1 MATKTFTNASG
12 GTWTGANWGGVA
24 PAAGDS
30 LLIDI
35 ANTVTANAFASAA
48 FDVLTINNGS
58 AVLLMSTAG
67 SNLNF
72 NTAAASGVSLIAGAI
87 SLTAANTLA
96 ARNFTAT
103 GGATTITSTGVINVL
118 PTSSAGGVLSLSN
131 SSLGIGAN
139 GRLNVGTTTGSAA
152 GQINVNTGGLA
163 TIQAGATLSGKTFNL
178 GGGTLAQSGGGVALS
193 STATFASGT
202 ATFAGGTFQATS
214 IAVNT
219 GITSN
224 GGTILSTTTTGIA
237 VASTAAV
244 TMGGG
249 TIDAT
254 NGGTVAGTI
263 ANAGTISGSGVL
275 KGDIYGTGT
284 VIATGGTLVIANN
297 VAASTNTLTVAS
309 ASVLKLSGT
318 VGANINLAGSTSTGV
333 LEFGNASALLNFTGS
348 IANMD
353 IGTNNTSVAG
363 IEFINFQG
371 TVGSIVADT
380 GNVFSG
386 GSVATVYSTGGA
398 ALGTLTFASAL
409 SSNKIAFISDT
420 TGLGGTDIFLSN
432 VVCYAA
438 GTAILTDRGEAA
450 VETLKGGDMVVT
462 MQDGESVPMPV
473 KWMGVRSIDIANH
486 PHPRTVAPIRI
497 RAGAFGDALPR
508 RDLLV
513 SPAHAIYVDGKLVP
527 ANLLINQM
535 SIVQDLHAKSVV
547 YHHVELDRHA
557 LILAEGLT
565 SESYLDTG
573 NRAYFANAGLAT
585 VLHPEFHVNAGLKTW
600 EEDACAPLAIDAEVV
615 TPIWQALADRAEMLG
630 YVAPRFTTTNDADL
644 HIEADGRRLRPIAVA
659 NGRHTFMLPAGV
671 GDIVLK
677 SRTSA
682 PADLD
687 PRTGDWRPLGV
698 AVRGMTLRT
707 GDDHIAIPADHPGLT
722 QGWHSAEVANGTV
735 WRWTAGNAAI
745 PMPGTAGPAMLDI
758 DLGPMATYILA
769 RSDRQ
774 EQRQA
779 A

>member
-12 GTWTGANWGGVA
+12 GTWSGANWGGVA

-58 AVLLMSTAG
+58 AVLLMSTAS

-96 ARNFTAT
+96 ARSFTAT

-118 PTSSAGGVLSLSN
+118 TTSTAGGVLTLNN
-131 SSLGIGAN
+131 SSFGIGSS
-139 GRLNVGTTTGSAA
+139 GRLNIGTTTGSAA
-152 GQINVNTGGLA
+152 GQIGINTGGVA
-163 TIQAGATLSGKTFNL
+163 SIQAGAALSGKTFNL
-178 GGGTLAQSGGGVALS
+178 GGGTVAQSGGSVALS
-193 STATFASGT
+193 STATFASGA
-202 ATFAGGTFQATS
+202 ATFSGGTFQATS

-219 GITSN
+219 GITAN

-263 ANAGTISGSGVL
+263 ANAGTITGSGVL
-275 KGDIYGTGT
+275 KGDINGTGT
-284 VIATGGTLVIANN
+284 VIATGGTLSIADN
-297 VAASTNTLTVAS
+297 VAASSNTLTVAN
-309 ASVLKLSGT
+309 ASVLKLNGT

-353 IGTNNTSVAG
+353 IGSNNTSVAG

-386 GSVATVYSTGGA
+386 GTKATVFSTGGA
-398 ALGTLTFASAL
+398 TLGTLTFASAL
-409 SSNKIAFISDT
+409 SSKKIAFISDS
-420 TGLGGTDIFLSN
+420 TGLGGTDIFLSS

-438 GTAILTDRGEAA
+438 GTAIQTDRGEAA
-450 VETLKGGDMVVT
+450 VETLKAGDMVVT
-462 MQDGESVPMPV
+462 LRDGVAVPMPV
-473 KWMGVRSIDIANH
+473 KWMGTRMIEIANH
-486 PHPRTVAPIRI
+486 PHPHTVAPIRI
-497 RAGAFGDALPR
+497 RAGAFGDELPR

-527 ANLLINQM
+527 ANLLINHM
-535 SIVQDLHAKSVV
+535 TIVQDLHTRSVA

-585 VLHPEFHVNAGLKTW
+585 VLHPEFHINAGLKTW
-600 EEDACAPLAIDAEVV
+600 EEDACAPLAIDAEIV
-615 TPIWQALADRAEMLG
+615 TPIWQALADRAEVLG
-630 YVAPRFTTTNDADL
+630 YVAPHFTTTNDADL
-644 HIEADGRRLRPIAVA
+644 YIEADGRRLRPIAVA
-659 NGRHTFMLPAGV
+659 NGRHSFMLPAGV

-698 AVRGMTLRT
+698 AVRSMTLRT
-707 GDDHIAIPADHPGLT
+707 GDDYIAIPADHPGLI
-722 QGWHSAEVANGTV
+722 QGWHTAEVANGTV

-758 DLGPMATYILA
+758 DLGPMGTYILA

-774 EQRQA
+774 EQRRA